1 MTNKAPWRTT
11 IWLVI
16 AYLYTMASQATPSVS
31 EWRHLTLLG
40 ANDDNYFLLVTE
52 RSLPG
57 SYYNF
62 TENWY
67 LEKWRLI
74 DNTRLDR
81 KLLRTASFVNRSDNA
96 IAKWEI
102 DKEETPGIFDL
113 ARLLEH
119 EKLMPPYPGSALPS
133 NLQLK
138 YHENKV
144 LSLTYKDLD
153 IPISNR
159 VELFPADIVKPSVY
173 KKFMAQGTTF
183 YQVESGYPDDV
194 GYKQVMIPISQ
205 ELRKTIMD
213 RYQAFQKSERR
224 QSPP

>member
-1 MTNKAPWRTT
+1 MSNKTSNKTSQQISTQVDYHELSMMLQGIFDASNYSIITT
-11 IWLVI
+11 SSDGII
-16 AYLYTMASQATPSVS
+16 
-31 EWRHLTLLG
+31 
-40 ANDDNYFLLVTE
+40 
-52 RSLPG
+52 RSF
-57 SYYNF
+57 N
-62 TENWY
+62 
-67 LEKWRLI
+67 
-74 DNTRLDR
+74 
-81 KLLRTASFVNRSDNA
+81 SDNA

-138 YHENKV
+138 YHDNKV

-205 ELRKTIMD
+205 ELRKTIME
-213 RYQAFQKSERR
+213 RYQAFEKSERR